1 MALRRAI
8 AIAGVL
14 VLRGVGAFAPA
25 RLLTGASCLPALR
38 AAAASSVS
46 TRRGHVMLGVQRGD
60 VVYMLRVWTV
70 PECSVHVYQLLAA
83 T

>member
-38 AAAASSVS
+38 VAASSVS
-46 TRRGHVMLGVQRGD
+46 TRRLHVTLGLRGD
-60 VVYMLRVWTV
+60 VT
-70 PECSVHVYQLLAA
+70 CIHVHVESMDGP
-83 T
+83 

>member
-38 AAAASSVS
+38 VAASSVS
-46 TRRGHVMLGVQRGD
+46 TRRLHVTLGLQRGD
-60 VVYMLRVWTV
+60 VT
-70 PECSVHVYQLLAA
+70 CIHVHVESMDGP
-83 T
+83 